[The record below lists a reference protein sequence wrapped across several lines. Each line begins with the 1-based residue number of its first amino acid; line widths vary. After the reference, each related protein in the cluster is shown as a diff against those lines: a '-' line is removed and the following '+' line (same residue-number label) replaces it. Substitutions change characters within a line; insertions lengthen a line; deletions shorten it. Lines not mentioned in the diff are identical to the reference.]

1 MRHWTP
7 LWHWHWQKEDDT
19 NESFDAPR
27 VQPQVP
33 SQNVT
38 DHTNLRVHHFQ
49 CTVHNCTCSLFESE
63 KHFCHILYESCCNSM
78 SLLIKTPWA
87 VKCFASMLECHC
99 WAPAAH
105 SPEEHTQA
113 FVASNHVLQTF
124 CKGLHALHT
133 GQEIR
138 WHLKH
143 ELCCL
148 SDCIFPTSDLTQEC
162 CGDPFKILNEICWGP
177 NWIQEIK
184 YKRFFQIMLVVLF
197 PQQNRCCRIQCTFP
211 VSPRQELSVHMRI
224 GELGLRN
231 ALFAC

>member
-1 MRHWTP
+1 
-7 LWHWHWQKEDDT
+7 
-19 NESFDAPR
+19 
-27 VQPQVP
+27 
-33 SQNVT
+33 
-38 DHTNLRVHHFQ
+38 
-49 CTVHNCTCSLFESE
+49 
-63 KHFCHILYESCCNSM
+63 M

-113 FVASNHVLQTF
+113 LVASNHVLQTF

-177 NWIQEIK
+177 NWIQEIR
-184 YKRFFQIMLVVLF
+184 YKRKIPNYVGCVVSTTKQML
-197 PQQNRCCRIQCTFP
+197 PYSSQCTFP
-211 VSPRQELSVHMRI
+211 FSPWQEHCVHMRI

>member
-1 MRHWTP
+1 M
-7 LWHWHWQKEDDT
+7 KV
-19 NESFDAPR
+19 AA
-27 VQPQVP
+27 
-33 SQNVT
+33 
-38 DHTNLRVHHFQ
+38 
-49 CTVHNCTCSLFESE
+49 
-63 KHFCHILYESCCNSM
+63 NSM

-105 SPEEHTQA
+105 SPDEHTQA
-113 FVASNHVLQTF
+113 LVASNHVLQTF

-162 CGDPFKILNEICWGP
+162 CGDSIQNLEWNLLRSQLDTRNKIKKKKSKLCWLCCFH
-177 NWIQEIK
+177 NKTDVAVFNALSQ
-184 YKRFFQIMLVVLF
+184 F
-197 PQQNRCCRIQCTFP
+197 PWTW
-211 VSPRQELSVHMRI
+211 ELGS
-224 GELGLRN
+224 GGKLGKLGLRN